1 MTLKYRAALFDLDD
15 TIFDHQAHRRE
26 ALVALG
32 RFIPSLSVISL
43 KDIESAHEAQL
54 QRTHLALLDGTL
66 SISQARTERMRG
78 LLNDF
83 GIEADDALTN
93 TCEEIYRAAYN
104 RKWRAV
110 PGARELL
117 KSLRK
122 LGIWIGVITNGL
134 WSRQTE
140 KLHALR
146 LENMINEMIVSETVG
161 SKKPAQSFFEHALTR
176 AGVSPN
182 ECIVVG
188 DLWETDIQGA
198 LNIGL
203 DSIWLNRYG
212 RICEPTAKVI
222 EVTSLLPTT
231 KIVKIFLE
239 NVA

>member
-1 MTLKYRAALFDLDD
+1 MTLKYRAALFDLDA

-66 SISQARTERMRG
+66 SVTQARTERMRG

-83 GIEADDALTN
+83 GIEADDTLTN

-122 LGIWIGVITNGL
+122 LGIWIGVITNGQ

-146 LENMINEMIVSETVG
+146 LENLINEMIVSETIG
-161 SKKPAQSFFEHALTR
+161 SKKPAQSFFEHALAR

-212 RICEPTAKVI
+212 HTYEPTAKVI

-231 KIVKIFLE
+231 KIVKLFLE

>member
-1 MTLKYRAALFDLDD
+1 MTLKYRAVLFDLDD

-32 RFIPSLSVISL
+32 RFIPSLSEISL
-43 KDIESAHEAQL
+43 KDIESVHETQL
-54 QRTHLALLDGTL
+54 QRTHLALLDGKLTV
-66 SISQARTERMRG
+66 SQARTERMRG

-83 GIEADDALTN
+83 GIEADDALAD

-117 KSLRK
+117 TSLRK

-134 WSRQTE
+134 ELRQAE
-140 KLHALR
+140 KLRALR
-146 LENMINEMIVSETVG
+146 LENMIDEMIVSEKVG
-161 SKKPAQSFFEHALTR
+161 SKKPAQSFFEYALTR
-176 AGVSPN
+176 ADVSPN

-198 LNIGL
+198 LNMGL

-212 RICEPTAKVI
+212 RTCEPTAKVM
-222 EVTSLLPTT
+222 EVTSLLPTA
-231 KIVKIFLE
+231 KMVKLFLKD
-239 NVA
+239 VA

>member
-32 RFIPSLSVISL
+32 RFIPALSAISF

-54 QRTHLALLDGTL
+54 QRTHLALLDGKRTV
-66 SISQARTERMRG
+66 SQARTERMRG

-83 GIEADDALTN
+83 GIEADDALAD

-110 PGARELL
+110 PGARALL
-117 KSLRK
+117 TSLRK

-134 WSRQTE
+134 ESRQAE
-140 KLHALR
+140 KLRALR
-146 LENMINEMIVSETVG
+146 LENMIDEMIVSETVG
-161 SKKPAQSFFEHALTR
+161 SKKPAQSFFEYALTR
-176 AGVSPN
+176 AGVSPT

-198 LNIGL
+198 LNMGL

-212 RICEPTAKVI
+212 RIGEPSAKVM
-222 EVTSLLPTT
+222 EVTSLLPTA
-231 KIVKIFLE
+231 KMVKLFIK
-239 NVA
+239 NVI